1 MRRGRHRQL
10 LGALSAAFVVM
21 VGGPVAA
28 SPSPSPSATPAAP
41 TLQTWFFNWYDRAS
55 PGMGGDNIHVFN
67 PGTGAASVTVSVP
80 GAKAITVSVGSGA
93 ESYVSFPAGTIAGPV
108 TVSSSAP
115 ILAWQRVQ
123 YYQTFNEICAG

>member
-1 MRRGRHRQL
+1 MSSSQL
-10 LGALSAAFVVM
+10 VLASQRVQYNQSFNEQPAQTASEAVGA
-21 VGGPVAA
+21 G
-28 SPSPSPSATPAAP
+28 
-41 TLQTWFFNWYDRAS
+41 FFNWYDRAS

-80 GAKAITVSVGSGA
+80 GAKAITLSVGSGA
-93 ESYVSFPAGTIAGPV
+93 ESYVSFPTGTIAGPV